1 MKHTSYSQHSSYK
14 KCPRS
19 WYLAKIIKAPERPA
33 WYTCIGSAVHGMVE
47 DWLGGEV
54 SADDILAERYFY
66 PLVSRAMER
75 EPDTSQWMFSKDGE
89 GNPLVEERALE
100 HVKRC
105 FERALEILDDIDVWE
120 VEYDAS
126 GHLPGCEVE
135 IKAFLD
141 IVGEHKKRKK
151 PVIVDWKTG
160 KHKDRFQL
168 DTYAALLKSSD
179 SWSAERGTYMGMRD
193 FEGYFAMLAPW
204 APQSRYLDLSAV
216 NPAEIGAKYQD
227 TYESMRAK
235 IYSTTNTE
243 AVCGFCFQRD
253 NCLLRSEDKQ
263 RAMYYDRSSEDGFPF

>member
-1 MKHTSYSQHSSYK
+1 MIEDHLDPEHTGPV
-14 KCPRS
+14 C
-19 WYLAKIIKAPERPA
+19 
-33 WYTCIGSAVHGMVE
+33 
-47 DWLGGEV
+47 
-54 SADDILAERYFY
+54 AEAHFY
-66 PLVSRAMER
+66 PLVSRAMKR

-100 HVKRC
+100 HVKMC
-105 FERALEILDDIDVWE
+105 FERAVEILDGIDVWE

-126 GHLPGCEVE
+126 GFLPGCEAE
-135 IKAFLD
+135 IKAFVD

-168 DTYAALLKSSD
+168 DTYAALLGQDGNGLGRHK
-179 SWSAERGTYMGMRD
+179 

-216 NPAEIGAKYQD
+216 DPAEVGAKYQD

-253 NCLLRSEDKQ
+253 NCLLRSDDRE
-263 RAMYYDRSSEDGFPF
+263 RAEFYDRSSEDGFPFD